1 MGYDLNGNIVNN
13 STDNSNN
20 DVAFENVNSV
30 LGIFD
35 RKEYSGRIM
44 ANGNWGYVNNAK
56 HKYKFTVIKVNGG
69 ETITGNDS
77 IRIIAVTDFNAD
89 SVIEGNNAN
98 LISAGIV
105 TAPEYTLP
113 DDAKYLICETM
124 MDNVKTEYS
133 NGYYINGIN
142 YAKTAREELKDYF
155 QDNGVNWV
163 AFGDS
168 ITERYYSLF
177 NDDGTVTTRENGW
190 GMVYPYLLAKK
201 NYWNFTNK
209 GTGGMGWI
217 MTSTSSSAYIAYNR
231 IKEIDFTQYNLVT
244 FAYGINDW
252 KGDRPMGNIDDEFV
266 YSDDMVP
273 TTVIQSMRYCFEYIL
288 RRNPNIKI
296 IVITPLNCRGYSFNF
311 GDNSTC
317 WARGYTGF
325 SNTGTLDQFA
335 DKMKEVCDL
344 YGIEYID
351 MTRFS
356 CINKTN
362 IATLLPDGVHPSLEC
377 HELLARELAS
387 KINFK

>member
-13 STDNSNN
+13 NSTND
-20 DVAFENVNSV
+20 DVAFENINST

-44 ANGNWGYVNNAK
+44 ANGNWGYVNNAN

-69 ETITGNDS
+69 EIVTGNDG
-77 IRIIAVTDFNAD
+77 IRIIAVTDFSAD

-142 YAKTAREELKDYF
+142 YAKTVREELKDYF

-177 NDDGTVTTRENGW
+177 NDNGTVTTRENGW
-190 GMVYPYLLAKK
+190 GLVYPYLLAKK
-201 NYWNFTNK
+201 K
-209 GTGGMGWI
+209 LL
-217 MTSTSSSAYIAYNR
+217 
-231 IKEIDFTQYNLVT
+231 E
-244 FAYGINDW
+244 
-252 KGDRPMGNIDDEFV
+252 
-266 YSDDMVP
+266 
-273 TTVIQSMRYCFEYIL
+273 
-288 RRNPNIKI
+288 
-296 IVITPLNCRGYSFNF
+296 
-311 GDNSTC
+311 
-317 WARGYTGF
+317 
-325 SNTGTLDQFA
+325 
-335 DKMKEVCDL
+335 L
-344 YGIEYID
+344 Y
-351 MTRFS
+351 
-356 CINKTN
+356 K
-362 IATLLPDGVHPSLEC
+362 
-377 HELLARELAS
+377 
-387 KINFK
+387 